1 MGWVNDRFD
10 NRTAVAVAPG
20 MEGAAESSF
29 EAKAEDQWKE
39 ILAGF
44 QRDVAEYR
52 SRDGSADFDQPADQE
67 CRISSAASRI
77 NVVVT
82 VDLSAH
88 TIHYIYEPGDLDVAV
103 PEQGV
108 LTLRP
113 AGASIEIYSADQR
126 LNPDQARRMI
136 LEPLLFPLTSLED
149 TGT

>member
-10 NRTAVAVAPG
+10 NHASIAMALG
-20 MEGAAESSF
+20 AEGAAESSF

-39 ILAGF
+39 LVAGF
-44 QRDVAEYR
+44 QRDVEEYR
-52 SRDGSADFDQPADQE
+52 SRDGSADFDQAGERE
-67 CRISSAASRI
+67 CRISSTASRT
-77 NVVVT
+77 NVGVT
-82 VDLSAH
+82 MDLSAH

-113 AGASIEIYSADQR
+113 AGSSVEIYSADQR
-126 LNPDQARRMI
+126 LSPDEARRMI
-136 LEPLLFPLTSLED
+136 LEPLLFPLTALED